1 MVWVWPG
8 DPEKA
13 SEQHIPHHL
22 FREYRDT
29 SWGKDT
35 VTRDFDM

>member
-1 MVWVWPG
+1 VWVWAG
-8 DPEKA
+8 DHDKA
-13 SEQHIPHHL
+13 SKELIPHHL
-22 FREYRDT
+22 FKEYNDK

>member
-1 MVWVWPG
+1 VWPG

-22 FREYRDT
+22 FKEYRDK